1 MQVFMRGFRGH
12 RPGWS
17 AAAIVAFILLLG
29 AFAPRSTFAAS
40 APAGDVQLTG
50 VPAAGVHY
58 YRMTTLVVS
67 YEPDGRR
74 HAPDAYELWV
84 EYALQPD
91 GDISLTCRRF
101 DWGSGDSSRAEI
113 PSLRDWTYRTRLTR
127 SRRDE
132 RGWIFGVDQSKFAS
146 ITDSRGTTLPQGNG
160 YCVFNA
166 FVDFHSFADVFIRR
180 ADGGGIQDLRR
191 MGQRVVHAAAHRDA
205 PISLEGVA
213 DTSSTFKLG
222 KVTLDLKG
230 TSLVDGH
237 RCALVGY
244 DSGDASL
251 TMTLKPAPQVT
262 VAIHGGS
269 HFFGDLYVDLA
280 TQALRKATLAEFV
293 VQEIS
298 GAALPQTIH
307 TVIERKLVLRDLSK
321 EEFEASLR
329 PSTTDSAG
337 ISSTHLPRLAR
348 ATRSSR
354 S

>member
-1 MQVFMRGFRGH
+1 MRVFMRRFRCH
-12 RPGWS
+12 RRGRS
-17 AAAIVAFILLLG
+17 AATVVAFILLLG
-29 AFAPRSTFAAS
+29 ASAPRSTLAARE
-40 APAGDVQLTG
+40 PAGDVQLSG
-50 VPAAGVHY
+50 VPAAGTHF

-74 HAPDAYELWV
+74 HAPDVYDLWV

-91 GDISLTCRRF
+91 GDVSLICHRF

-113 PSLRDWTYRTRLTR
+113 PSLRDWTYRTRLTE
-127 SRRDE
+127 SGLDQ

-146 ITDSRGTTLPQGNG
+146 LTDARGTTLPQGNG

-180 ADGGGIQDLRR
+180 ADGGGIQDLRQ
-191 MGQRVVHAAAHRDA
+191 MGQRIVHAAARRDA

-213 DTSSTFKLG
+213 DKSSTFKLG
-222 KVTLDLKG
+222 EVTLELKG
-230 TSLVDGH
+230 TSVVDGR

-251 TMTLKPAPQVT
+251 VMTFNPAPQVT

-293 VQEIS
+293 VQELS

-307 TVIERKLVLRDLSK
+307 TVIERKLVLRELSQR
-321 EEFEASLR
+321 EFEASLR
-329 PSTTDSAG
+329 PGTADSAG
-337 ISSTHLPRLAR
+337 SSSAH
-348 ATRSSR
+348 
-354 S
+354 